1 MGDARRF
8 LSTGKMRA
16 IRHTCVCPSR
26 CTPMTTPSLLSI
38 HYPVLFTES
47 SCEPLKSQTPCRSDI
62 PDGVRESRTLDDI
75 LGPAS
80 ERRSHGE
87 GDAGAVFDDPQN
99 PGFVIKVS
107 HAETADVGAELAAV
121 QWSAE
126 KWERFYG
133 HGSAEPF
140 VTADNRVCVRL
151 NKVPGS
157 PMRTIWPSEY
167 GTSKHD
173 IMLSLDLLQ
182 GRLID
187 VGLRHADISTSN
199 VHFDPET
206 NCFWPTDFDTAS
218 TFTSSAMAPDAA
230 SPGPLAS
237 DHATFSSLRKRVAAL
252 MDSHA
257 PEVVERYAVLSEL
270 IGPDANVNH
279 EWRCGQIFSDPED
292 DRRVYKPLFA
302 FEFGNFAPGVETGPK
317 ELARAVNEKRMFEH
331 YYGKGSADL
340 IRTRNGY
347 YLLHMKR
354 VPGVTFE
361 ASAPAPEGYQAAYR
375 EMRYKLLAAGIE
387 HPGLRPEHLCFDAAT
402 KTLYPV
408 SFASC
413 RLIG

>member
-1 MGDARRF
+1 M
-8 LSTGKMRA
+8 
-16 IRHTCVCPSR
+16 
-26 CTPMTTPSLLSI
+26 MTTPSLQSV
-38 HYPVLFTES
+38 HYPVVFTES
-47 SCEPLKSQTPCRSDI
+47 SCDPVKSHATRRSET

-75 LGPAS
+75 LGPTS
-80 ERRSHGE
+80 ERGSRGE

-107 HAETADVGAELAAV
+107 HAETVDVGAEWAAV
-121 QWSAE
+121 QRSAE
-126 KWERFYG
+126 KWMRFYG

-157 PMRTIWPSEY
+157 PMRSIWPSEY
-167 GTSKHD
+167 GMSKHD

-187 VGLRHADISTSN
+187 VGLRHEDISTSN
-199 VHFDPET
+199 LHFDPET

-218 TFTSSAMAPDAA
+218 TFTSSAMTPEAA

-237 DHATFSSLRKRVAAL
+237 DHTMFSSLRKRVSAL

-257 PEVVERYAVLSEL
+257 PEVVETYAVLSEL
-270 IGPDANVNH
+270 IGPGTAVSH
-279 EWRCGQIFSDPED
+279 AWRCGQIFTDPED
-292 DRRVYKPLFA
+292 DGRVYKPLFK
-302 FEFGNFAPGVETGPK
+302 FEFDDFAPGVERGPK
-317 ELARAVNEKRMFEH
+317 ELSRAVNEKRMFEH

-347 YLLHMKR
+347 YLLSMKR
-354 VPGVTFE
+354 VPGVTFD
-361 ASAPAPEGYQAAYR
+361 ASAPAPQGYRAAYR
-375 EMRYKLLAAGIE
+375 EMRYKMLAAGIE
-387 HPGLRPEHLCFDAAT
+387 HPGLQPEHLCFDAST
-402 KTLYPV
+402 KTLHPV

>member
-1 MGDARRF
+1 MFASRPRANEGCSPFLINWQDAAD
-8 LSTGKMRA
+8 TA
-16 IRHTCVCPSR
+16 HTRVPIPQH
-26 CTPMTTPSLLSI
+26 PMTTPSLLSI

-47 SCEPLKSQTPCRSDI
+47 SCGPVKSQTPCRSEI

-75 LGPAS
+75 LGPTS

-87 GDAGAVFDDPQN
+87 GDAGEIFDDPQN

-107 HAETADVGAELAAV
+107 HAETIDVGAEWAAV
-121 QWSAE
+121 QRSAE
-126 KWERFYG
+126 KWMRFYG

-187 VGLRHADISTSN
+187 VGLRHEDISTSN
-199 VHFDPET
+199 LHFDPET

-218 TFTSSAMAPDAA
+218 TFTSSSMTPEAV
-230 SPGPLAS
+230 SPGPIEH
-237 DHATFSSLRKRVAAL
+237 DHTMFSSLRKRVSAL

-257 PEVVERYAVLSEL
+257 SDVVETYAVLSEL
-270 IGPDANVNH
+270 IGPDAVVKH
-279 EWRCGQIFSDPED
+279 DGRCGQIIPDPQD
-292 DRRVYKPLFA
+292 DTRVYKPLFK
-302 FEFGNFAPGVETGPK
+302 FEFDDFAPGVETGPK
-317 ELARAVNEKRMFEH
+317 ELSQAVNEKRMFEH
-331 YYGKGSADL
+331 DYGKGSADL
-340 IRTRNGY
+340 MRTRNGY

-354 VPGVTFE
+354 VPGLTFE
-361 ASAPAPEGYQAAYR
+361 APAPQGDQAA
-375 EMRYKLLAAGIE
+375 
-387 HPGLRPEHLCFDAAT
+387 
-402 KTLYPV
+402 
-408 SFASC
+408 
-413 RLIG
+413 

>member
-1 MGDARRF
+1 
-8 LSTGKMRA
+8 
-16 IRHTCVCPSR
+16 
-26 CTPMTTPSLLSI
+26 MTTPSLQSI
-38 HYPVLFTES
+38 HYPVVFTES
-47 SCEPLKSQTPCRSDI
+47 SCEPAKSQTPCRFEL

-75 LGPAS
+75 LGPTS
-80 ERRSHGE
+80 ERGSHGE

-107 HAETADVGAELAAV
+107 HAETNDVDAEFAAV

-126 KWERFYG
+126 KWMRFYG
-133 HGSAEPF
+133 HCSAEPF
-140 VTADNRVCVRL
+140 VTADHRVCVRL
-151 NKVPGS
+151 NKVPGR

-173 IMLSLDLLQ
+173 IMLSIDLLQ
-182 GRLID
+182 GRLVD
-187 VGLRHADISTSN
+187 VGLRHEDISTSN

-218 TFTSSAMAPDAA
+218 TFTSSAMTPEAP

-237 DHATFSSLRKRVAAL
+237 DHTVFSSLRKRVSAL

-257 PEVVERYAVLSEL
+257 PEVVETYSVLSEL
-270 IGPDANVNH
+270 VGQDAVVDH
-279 EWRCGQIFSDPED
+279 AWRCGQIFPDSED
-292 DRRVYKPLFA
+292 DTRVYKPLFK
-302 FEFGNFAPGVETGPK
+302 FEFDDFAPGVETGPK
-317 ELARAVNEKRMFEH
+317 ELSRAVNEKRMFER
-331 YYGKGSADL
+331 YYGEGSADL

-347 YLLHMKR
+347 YLLRMKR

-361 ASAPAPEGYQAAYR
+361 ASALAPQGYQAAYR
-375 EMRYKLLAAGIE
+375 VMRKKMLAAGIE
-387 HPGLRPEHLCFDAAT
+387 HPGLRPEHLCFDAVT
-402 KTLYPV
+402 QTLHPV